1 MAFLFIVPFIREY
14 QTWRLLFTKGSKTET
29 IWVTLT
35 EQEGSLYFSLKLN
48 ICSVTKIYK
57 NRVFFTAVYFH

>member
-1 MAFLFIVPFIREY
+1 MEISI
-14 QTWRLLFTKGSKTET
+14 TTGSKTEA